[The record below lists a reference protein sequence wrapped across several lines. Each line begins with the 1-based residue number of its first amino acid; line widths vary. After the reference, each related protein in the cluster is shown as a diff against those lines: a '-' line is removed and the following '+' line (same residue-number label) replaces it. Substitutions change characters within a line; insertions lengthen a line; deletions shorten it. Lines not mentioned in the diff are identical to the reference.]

1 MLTASL
7 PIEPTLLRRYR
18 YFESDDLDDTRERIA
33 AVLQPHRLTP
43 GSSRGGY
50 SAYMDHVRIDSVGFG
65 TIGYAGTM
73 SVDAGE
79 IEDYYLAILSLGG
92 YADLNVGGQRTIA
105 GPTQGVIVGPATR
118 FGGTFSRDC
127 EQFFVRIDR
136 RAILA
141 HTGHDHL
148 QIEPTLDLT
157 RPELQPWLAQLR
169 VMASSPETVALAQR
183 DRRIAL
189 EFERLVISLLLAGQ
203 PHHCQTRPGGTA
215 LVPRTVKRAEA
226 YIVEHACEPITLA
239 DIALAAGVPVRT
251 LLDGFQRFSHG
262 SPMQLVRERRLERA
276 RDQLLHAREAER
288 VADVALGCGF
298 ANLGRFAILYR
309 ETFGES
315 PSDTL
320 RRARRSAG

>member
-1 MLTASL
+1 MPPASL

-18 YFESDDLDDTRERIA
+18 YFESDDIDDTRERIA

-43 GSSRGGY
+43 GRMRAGY
-50 SAYMDHVRIDSVGFG
+50 SAYMDHVRIDSIGFG
-65 TIGYAGTM
+65 TISYAGTM
-73 SVDAGE
+73 NVDAGE
-79 IEDYYLAILSLGG
+79 IEGYYLAILSLGG
-92 YADLNVGGQRTIA
+92 YADLNVGGRRTIV
-105 GPTQGVIVGPATR
+105 GPTQGVIAGPGTR

-127 EQFFVRIDR
+127 EQFFVRIDQDPIR
-136 RAILA
+136 A
-141 HTGHDHL
+141 HTGYDHL

-157 RPELQPWLAQLR
+157 RAELQPWLAQLR

-183 DRRIAL
+183 DRRIAA
-189 EFERLVISLLLAGQ
+189 EFERLVIALLLAGQ
-203 PHHCQTRPGGTA
+203 PHHCQSRVGGSTLA
-215 LVPRTVKRAEA
+215 PRTVKRAEA
-226 YIVEHACEPITLA
+226 YIAEHACEPITLA

-276 RDQLLHAREAER
+276 RDRLLQARDAER
-288 VADVALGCGF
+288 VADVALDCGF